1 MESTVVLLRAASLSV
16 DEISGPAFGADR
28 LADEFIEQAIGLAA
42 GTALT
47 TGSGRNASAAV
58 ERYATRMASRA
69 TPFGL
74 LAGTA
79 FVQTAENRSLTLAD
93 RAEHQAFV
101 RIDMA
106 ALEAVVTSATGRQS
120 PRLLEPGRE
129 PHELALRILR
139 SHGASEAADSLQRL
153 VSAVCGPRP
162 AVQVSTGRLNSA
174 WEACGI
180 PGVAKIPD
188 KARFHVDLDFTTTRS
203 NVESELA
210 ESLDRTLRRLQILF
224 AEPDPLADFR
234 EEFQRR
240 YEGGEVPLGEVLD
253 FRTGL
258 MDTTLSAG
266 SALAG
271 RAGVVGPG
279 TSRREVRVPEAALRA
294 YDHWRETGRP
304 YDIEAHPAAER
315 GVARSVQ
322 AALLDNH
329 ENAFDAVL
337 LSGQERAP
345 LASLARFAVS
355 RPEREQALHQW
366 LAAAGHEDDD
376 PIVAELVHTPGGRIG
391 NVLLRPAVH
400 ARALAL
406 RGAEGGAL
414 DLGSLR
420 LSLGER
426 GFTLRE
432 AASGRR
438 VVLELNSTHSVDFRA
453 NDPQFR
459 LLAHI
464 SGVRSVGWHWGG
476 LSMLSHLPRVTCGR
490 VIVRPERWTVGP
502 ESVRRLLASANPAAV
517 LRDLLPGLGDR
528 RWVGCG
534 TGDRVLAVN
543 LDSPQAVKAV
553 VEKAAGRGRLAFSE
567 VPQVESPAVSGPRGR
582 HVAEVCI
589 PLKGPRPAGT
599 RGRTVFAAPV
609 PGDEWVYW
617 KYYCSSFTA
626 DSVIVRA
633 RSRVD
638 RLRSRGQVSSWF
650 FLRYGE
656 GGHHVRI
663 RVRPACAEDRA
674 AVFMALEELGQE
686 LRAQG
691 LVSRA
696 CTDRYVPE
704 TVRYGGPQGIS
715 LAEEL
720 FALDSDLV
728 SDLLAESP
736 SEELRLFHAVSA
748 LLGWVR
754 GFYGDSPGEEQLI
767 GVLRR
772 RVGPREKGGRLGSRY
787 GAYFRDVR
795 EPLDAFLAEHT
806 TSGQILA
813 VLGRLRRSTHDGAP
827 IPEAVAEEIFR
838 SVVHMHMNRLFP
850 LDVQRLER
858 LAYDVT
864 VRKLLEQRARAVP
877 RGDEQEDGRT

>member
-1 MESTVVLLRAASLSV
+1 MKSTVALLRAASLSV

-47 TGSGRNASAAV
+47 TGSGRNVSAAV

-79 FVQTAENRSLTLAD
+79 FVHTAESRSLSLAD
-93 RAEHQAFV
+93 RAAHQVFV

-106 ALEAVVTSATGRQS
+106 ALEAVVTSATGWRS
-120 PRLLEPGRE
+120 PRLLEPGHE
-129 PHELALRILR
+129 PHELALRVLR
-139 SHGASEAADSLQRL
+139 SRGASEAADSLERL
-153 VSAVCGPRP
+153 VSAVCGLRP
-162 AVQVSTGRLNSA
+162 TGQASTGHLNAA

-180 PGVAKIPD
+180 PGMAEIPE
-188 KARFHVDLDFTTTRS
+188 KARFHIDLDLTTTQG
-203 NVESELA
+203 NVEGELV
-210 ESLDRTLRRLQILF
+210 ESLDRTLRSLQILF
-224 AEPDPLADFR
+224 PEQDPLADFR
-234 EEFQRR
+234 TAFQRR

-253 FRTGL
+253 FRSGL
-258 MDTTLSAG
+258 METTFSAG
-266 SALAG
+266 SALAS
-271 RAGVVGPG
+271 RAGVVGPR
-279 TSRREVRVPEAALRA
+279 TSTGERRVPEAALRA

-304 YDIEAHPAAER
+304 YDMAAHAAAER

-355 RPEREQALHQW
+355 RPEREQALHRW
-366 LAAAGHEDDD
+366 LAAAGQDDDD
-376 PIVAELVHTPGGRIG
+376 PIIAELVHTPGGRIG
-391 NVLLRPAVH
+391 NVLHRPAVH
-400 ARALAL
+400 ARTLAL
-406 RGAEGGAL
+406 KGAEGGTL

-420 LSLGER
+420 LSLGES
-426 GFTLRE
+426 GFALRE
-432 AASGRR
+432 GASGRR
-438 VVLELNSTHSVDFRA
+438 VVLELNSTHSVDFRG
-453 NDPQFR
+453 NDPRFR
-459 LLAHI
+459 LLAHL
-464 SGVRSVGWHWGG
+464 SGVRSVGWRWGG
-476 LSMLSHLPRVTCGR
+476 LSALSHLPRVTCGR
-490 VIVRPERWTVGP
+490 VIVRPERWTVGT
-502 ESVRRLLASANPAAV
+502 EGARRLLAAGDPRPV

-528 RWVGCG
+528 QWVGCG

-543 LDSPQAVKAV
+543 LDSPRAVKAV
-553 VEKAAGRGRLAFSE
+553 VEKAAGRGRLEFSE
-567 VPQVESPAVSGPRGR
+567 VPQVESPAVSSPRGR
-582 HVAEVCI
+582 HVAEVSI
-589 PLKGPRPAGT
+589 PLNGPRPAST
-599 RGRTVFAAPV
+599 HGRMVSTAPV

-638 RLRSRGQVSSWF
+638 GLRSRGQASSWF
-650 FLRYGE
+650 FVRYGE

-663 RVRPACAEDRA
+663 RVRPVRREDRA
-674 AVFMALEELGQE
+674 AVFMELEGLGRELQD
-686 LRAQG
+686 QG

-704 TVRYGGPQGIS
+704 TARYGGLQGIA

-720 FALDSDLV
+720 FGIDSDLV
-728 SDLLAESP
+728 SDLLAASP
-736 SEELRLFHAVSA
+736 SEELRLFHAASA
-748 LLGWVR
+748 LLDWVR
-754 GFYGDSPGEEQLI
+754 GFYGDSPSEEQLVD
-767 GVLRR
+767 VLRR
-772 RVGPREKGGRLGSRY
+772 RVSPREKGGRLGSRY

-795 EPLDAFLAEHT
+795 KSLDVFLAEHT
-806 TSGQILA
+806 ASREILA
-813 VLGRLRRSTHDGAP
+813 VLRRLRQTTPDGAP
-827 IPEAVAEEIFR
+827 LPEAAAEGVFR
-838 SVVHMHMNRLFP
+838 SVVHMHMNRLFA

-864 VRKLLEQRARAVP
+864 VRKLLEHHARAVP
-877 RGDEQEDGRT
+877 RGDEKKDGRK